1 MIIRLYFL
9 VKKVTCS
16 EIFYMVIG
24 LSIKVDSRIKIAGT
38 LLCQYMC
45 PQFLSLGQIG
55 DLLYLIYS
63 GMFSFTIYFMILFF
77 FWRSTSMRIRIRS
90 GSETPNVVSMVAS
103 FCLNTSDSYFSSFIS
118 SFNLF
123 QLIFYFRNSQ
133 IFHSLYFSQHFLH

>member
-45 PQFLSLGQIG
+45 PQFLRPRANRG
-55 DLLYLIYS
+55 LIVLNIFWYVFFYNLFHDS
-63 GMFSFTIYFMILFF
+63 FFSFGEAL
-77 FWRSTSMRIRIRS
+77 
-90 GSETPNVVSMVAS
+90 PCV
-103 FCLNTSDSYFSSFIS
+103 
-118 SFNLF
+118 
-123 QLIFYFRNSQ
+123 
-133 IFHSLYFSQHFLH
+133 

>member
-45 PQFLSLGQIG
+45 PQFLRPRANRG
-55 DLLYLIYS
+55 LIVLNIFWYV
-63 GMFSFTIYFMILFF
+63 FF
-77 FWRSTSMRIRIRS
+77 
-90 GSETPNVVSMVAS
+90 
-103 FCLNTSDSYFSSFIS
+103 Y
-118 SFNLF
+118 NLF
-123 QLIFYFRNSQ
+123 HDSFFLLAKH
-133 IFHSLYFSQHFLH
+133 FHASDISLPVFLSTLSPLAIHTGYCRRASL

>member
-118 SFNLF
+118 SFNLS
-123 QLIFYFRNSQ
+123 N
-133 IFHSLYFSQHFLH
+133 

>member
-45 PQFLSLGQIG
+45 PQFLRPRANRGVIVLNIFW
-55 DLLYLIYS
+55 YV
-63 GMFSFTIYFMILFF
+63 FF
-77 FWRSTSMRIRIRS
+77 
-90 GSETPNVVSMVAS
+90 
-103 FCLNTSDSYFSSFIS
+103 Y
-118 SFNLF
+118 NLF
-123 QLIFYFRNSQ
+123 HDSFFLLAKH
-133 IFHSLYFSQHFLH
+133 FHAYKN